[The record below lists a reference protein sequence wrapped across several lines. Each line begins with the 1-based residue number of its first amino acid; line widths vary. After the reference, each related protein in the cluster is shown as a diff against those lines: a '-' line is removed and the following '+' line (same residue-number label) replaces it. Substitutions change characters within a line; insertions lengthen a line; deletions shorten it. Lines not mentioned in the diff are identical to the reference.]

1 MSLSSVFPRQTRNS
15 LLQKTLTQPRLF
27 RRGAET
33 GCPRPRGLFRRGV
46 FPETANGW
54 AFPNPTNACCRAER
68 SAWIRR
74 RCPLIAT
81 QSSNQLDSSGKM

>member
-15 LLQKTLTQPRLF
+15 LLQKTLTRPRLF
-27 RRGAET
+27 RRRAET

-54 AFPNPTNACCRAER
+54 AFPNPINAGCRAER
-68 SAWIRR
+68 SVWILR

-81 QSSNQLDSSGKM
+81 QSSSKLVTSGEV